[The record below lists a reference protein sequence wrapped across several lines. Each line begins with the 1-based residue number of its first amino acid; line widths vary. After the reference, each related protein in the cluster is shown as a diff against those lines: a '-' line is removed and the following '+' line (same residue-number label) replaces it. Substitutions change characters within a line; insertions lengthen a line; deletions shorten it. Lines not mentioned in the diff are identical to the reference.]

1 MRQVSWSAATRLMI
15 LAAWAGVATAACAAE
30 KKGDVFKNVKLNE
43 LIAAIKAEKGKV
55 VVVDFWADT

>member
-1 MRQVSWSAATRLMI
+1 MAALRRL
-15 LAAWAGVATAACAAE
+15 VAVYVLSLCVVPAACAVD
-30 KKGDVFKNVKLNE
+30 KKEDVFKDVKLGE